1 MVFKLFKKPSPTS
14 TQWQRTISAESI
26 LIGHTLGGT
35 PLASPF
41 VMGYLAQL
49 IDDGLA
55 TESEQNVQIT
65 WDAAYAAMQRP
76 DYADLQSILGLPP
89 FTTKRPVL
97 QSRNALTDENF
108 SILLTG
114 WQDDS
119 GRAHDIKIAGPVLPS
134 LGKEEL
140 MRPEHWQLIREVVAF
155 SKRPPEA
162 HSDTGH
168 RLAWGKI
175 RTLAIAADARLDDFL
190 RRSVVLTP
198 ERLQL
203 GLRKTTI
210 ADDNIIE
217 IFPSF
222 EGAPDDWLERF
233 DNYRTVPDRYDIPTP
248 DGIIQ
253 VLLTPQVKAVLQEV
267 KRLPGR
273 RVSGSRA
280 QAFFVNPYATLGEDA
295 KAVIDEAQ
303 FEQAREE
310 AGILYERFTPDIR
323 RNASGY
329 PEKVSLLIETANTD
343 GPSSSESLELN
354 DEKLADFVEKLKIA
368 IDSKFQLL
376 GWGGYDFE
384 LLGEA
389 SSDLAKLQE
398 ALQQRTQGN
407 ALVTYNQVHDLSVY
421 SSRIEGIGFEKPY
434 YSAYIEKKSNGDWAP
449 DSVQIIIA
457 TGIEDDNGL
466 SEGIPATKEVTDRL
480 QEAISRAEAEGN
492 DSIKLKGLSQEIP
505 LSQAQNLLK
514 TIQDALQDVLQGK
527 DPTESKRPEDE
538 PKSPESKTSPRK
550 TLILRSNI
558 QAVDYEEARRDAL
571 LAFPSS
577 PKLPKSLNPEYS
589 LLPHQQQGL
598 AWLQHLYYSRG
609 EHEVR
614 GAILADDMGLGKTF
628 QLLSLMAWLVEF
640 DPNIH
645 PMLVVAPVSLL
656 ENWAEEA
663 RKFILPGTLPILMAY
678 GDSLADLRVPR
689 THIDQRLQ
697 AEDGLVRFLKP
708 NWVGS
713 AKVVLTTY
721 ETLRD
726 LEFSFAAEHWSIM
739 VCDEAQRIKNPAAM
753 VTRAAKK
760 QHVDFKIACTGTPVE
775 NTLADLWCLFDFVQP
790 GLLGALNEFGD
801 RYRKPIEAKNDEER
815 ELVEELRRRI
825 SPQILRRTKSEVAK
839 DLPRKIIVEECRNL
853 LLSVEQRKLYSSA
866 IESFKT
872 RKDPGSISPFKNT
885 LGLLQY
891 LRLICTDPRRYGLTA
906 ANPEPLKQYQEKSP
920 KLDWLLKQLK
930 IIKNKDEKAII
941 FCEFRNIQRL
951 LKFYIEEK
959 FDVSPPIINGDTS
972 ASAGHADSR
981 QRQIKKF
988 QEAPGFG
995 VIILSPVAVGFGVNI
1010 QAANHVIH
1018 YTRTWNPAKE
1028 DQATDRA
1035 YRIGQEKDV
1044 YVYYPVV
1051 RAEDFSTFDVKL
1063 DQLLTRKRELA
1074 GDMLNGSGDIRP
1086 GDFSVDDV
1094 VPDGEKE
1101 ALNERITLNHVLS
1114 MEPRSF
1120 EGLVAVL
1127 WSKQGF
1133 DCYCTP
1139 QSRDQGVDV
1148 VAIDSGG
1155 GVLIQAKTS
1164 ATEGKKLS
1172 WEAFKEVV
1180 TGEAFYQ
1187 RRHPNV
1193 AFQKTCITNQFFNG
1207 QAQEQAILNH
1217 VRLIDQTKLADLLQ
1231 RYTVTVLELDKVLYT
1246 DWDRADDRGPGDRS

>member
-1 MVFKLFKKPSPTS
+1 MVFKLFKKSDSDTAR
-14 TQWQRTISAESI
+14 WQRALSAEGI
-26 LIGHTLGGT
+26 LVSQAPGGV

-41 VMGYLAQL
+41 LAGYLAQL

-55 TESEQNVQIT
+55 TESEQHVRIT
-65 WDAAYAAMQRP
+65 WDAIYAAMQRP
-76 DYADLQSILGLPP
+76 DYADLESILALPP

-114 WQDDS
+114 WQDSS
-119 GRAHDIKIAGPVLPS
+119 GRTHDIRMAGSVLPS
-134 LGKEEL
+134 SDGEEL
-140 MRPEHWQLIREVVAF
+140 MQPVHWLLIKEVITF
-155 SKRPPEA
+155 SRRLPEA
-162 HSDTGH
+162 RNDTGH

-175 RTLAIAADARLDDFL
+175 RTLAIEADARLDDFL

-217 IFPSF
+217 ISPSF

-233 DNYRTVPDRYDIPTP
+233 DNNRTVPDRYDIPTS

-253 VLLTPQVKAVLQEV
+253 VLLTPQVKTVLQEI

-295 KAVIDEAQ
+295 KDVIDEAQ

-310 AGILYERFTPDIR
+310 AGILYERFTPDIQ
-323 RNASGY
+323 RNATGY
-329 PEKVSLLIETANTD
+329 PEKVSLLIESANAD

-354 DEKLADFVEKLKIA
+354 DKELADFVKKLKTA
-368 IDSKFQLL
+368 IDNDFQLL

-389 SSDLAKLQE
+389 ANDLAKLQE
-398 ALQQRTQGN
+398 ALQQRMQGN
-407 ALVTYNQVHDLSVY
+407 ALVTYSQVHDLSAY

-434 YSAYIEKKSNGDWAP
+434 YSAYIEKKNNGDWAP

-457 TGIEDDNGL
+457 TGIEDKNGI
-466 SEGIPATKEVTDRL
+466 SEGIPATKEVTDKL
-480 QEAISRAEAEGN
+480 QEAISRAETEGN
-492 DSIKLKGLSQEIP
+492 DSVKLEGLSQEIP
-505 LSQAQNLLK
+505 LNQAQNLLK

-527 DPTESKRPEDE
+527 DPTEPKE
-538 PKSPESKTSPRK
+538 PIDKPQRTESKAAPRK

-558 QAVDYEEARRDAL
+558 QTVDYEEARRDAL
-571 LAFPSS
+571 LALPAS
-577 PKLPKSLNPEYS
+577 PELPKSLNPDYS

-598 AWLQHLYYSRG
+598 AWLQHLYNSRK
-609 EHEVR
+609 EYEVR

-628 QLLSLMAWLVEF
+628 QLLSLMAWLVEY
-640 DPNIH
+640 DRNVN

-663 RKFILPGTLPILMAY
+663 EKFILPGTLPILTAY
-678 GDSLADLRVPR
+678 GNSLANLRIPR
-689 THIDQRLQ
+689 THVDQRLQ
-697 AEDGLVRFLKP
+697 TEDGLVRFLKP
-708 NWVGS
+708 DWIGS

-801 RYRKPIEAKNDEER
+801 RYRKPIEAKDNEER
-815 ELVEELRRRI
+815 ARVEELRTRI
-825 SPQILRRTKSEVAK
+825 SVQILRRTKAEVAK
-839 DLPRKIIVEECRNL
+839 DLPKKIIVEECRNL
-853 LLSVEQRKLYSSA
+853 PLSAEQRKLYAYA

-872 RKDPGSISPFKNT
+872 RKDPASVSPFKNT

-891 LRLICTDPRRYGLTA
+891 LRLICTDPRRYGLAA

-920 KLDWLLKQLK
+920 KLDWLLKQLEA
-930 IIKNKDEKAII
+930 IKSKGEKAII

-959 FDVSPPIINGDTS
+959 FKVAPPIINGDTS

-995 VIILSPVAVGFGVNI
+995 IIILSPVAVGFGVNI

-1035 YRIGQEKDV
+1035 YRIGQKKDV

-1051 RAEDFSTFDVKL
+1051 RADDFSTFDVKL

-1101 ALNERITLNHVLS
+1101 SLNERITLNHVLS

-1148 VAIDSGG
+1148 VATRSEF

-1164 ATEGKKLS
+1164 ATEGKKLG
-1172 WEAFKEVV
+1172 WEAVKEVV

-1187 RRHPNV
+1187 RRHPSI
-1193 AFQKTCITNQFFNG
+1193 AFQKACITNQFFNS
-1207 QAQEQAILNH
+1207 QAQEQATLNN
-1217 VRLIDQTKLADLLQ
+1217 VLLIDQTELTDLLQ
-1231 RYTVTVLELDKVLYT
+1231 QHITTMLELDKVLYT
-1246 DWDRADDRGPGDRS
+1246 DWDHADV